1 MNISRFFID
10 RPVAT
15 ILIMLAI
22 LFFGLMS
29 YQELPVNDLPNVD
42 FPTIT
47 VNATYPGANPDTMA
61 ASVATPLERQFST
74 IAGLDS
80 MTSTNSLGSTAITL
94 QFALSRDIDSAGQD
108 VQAAISKAVKKLPT
122 NLPNPPTYQKVNPAD
137 TPILFLALTSPTLRL
152 SDVDEYA
159 QTFIA
164 QRISMINGVAQV
176 QVFGSQKYA
185 VRTQLD
191 PRALASYQIGLDE
204 VISALKKGN
213 ANLPSGTLDGSTRSY
228 TIETQGQLLQ
238 AKEYLPLVIAYRNGS
253 PIRLS
258 DVGTAIDSIEN
269 DKIASWFNGTRGIVL
284 AVMRQ
289 PGVNTVKVVDDIKK
303 LMPQFKALLPASVN
317 FTTLI
322 DRSMTIRESV
332 RDVKYTLLLSIILV
346 VFVIFLFLRN
356 VSATIIPSLALPLS
370 IIAAFAVMYLLGY
383 SLNNLSLMAL
393 ILSVGFV
400 VDDAIVVLENIS
412 RHMEMGKKPYDAAVD
427 GTKEIGFTVVSM
439 TLSLAAV
446 FIPVLMMGGLLGRLL
461 KEFAVT
467 IMASVLIS
475 GFVSLSLT
483 PMLCSRLL
491 RHDIS
496 ERKGRFYSI
505 LEGFFNAMQNAY
517 SNTLKASLRH
527 RPAVLIVAILS
538 LIGAAYFFVTIPK
551 GFLPNE
557 DINQLFVT
565 TEGEQ
570 GTSFEA
576 MVKRQQQVAA
586 IVAKQPFVD
595 AFMSTVSSNTAGR
608 MSIRLLPRK
617 KRGMT
622 AEQCVLKL
630 RPKLTGI
637 PGLQCYIQM
646 PPPIRIGGMLTKSQ
660 YQFALQSTSTK
671 ELYHYAPIIEQK
683 IKEIPGLVEVTSD
696 LQLRN
701 PEVFI
706 DIDRDKASTLG
717 VTAESIEDTLYS
729 AFGSRQVSDILSPIN
744 QYQVI
749 VEVNPKDQLDPTAL
763 SLLYVRSAS
772 GRMVPISTISKIRT
786 GYGPFY
792 VNHIGQLP
800 AVTISFNLSPDKALG
815 DAISDI
821 GKIAGTTLPDTITT
835 SFQGAAQ
842 AFQSSFA
849 GLWILLIVTIVVIY
863 IVLGI
868 LYENFIHP
876 ITILSGLPS
885 AGLGALVTLFIFN
898 KDLNVYA
905 FVGVIMLIGIVKKN
919 AIMMIDFALRAEQEG
934 GKNAEEAIFEG
945 CLVRFRPIM
954 MTTMAALM
962 GTLPIALGLGAGG
975 ESRQPLGLA
984 VVGGL
989 IFSQIL
995 TLYITPVLYIYFD
1008 RIIRTLS
1015 KRHGKSRALPSAT

>member
-47 VNATYPGANPDTMA
+47 VNASYPGASPDTMA
-61 ASVATPLERQFST
+61 SSVATPMERQFST

-80 MTSTNSLGSTAITL
+80 MTSTNSLGSTTITL
-94 QFALSRDIDSAGQD
+94 QFALNRDIDSAGQD
-108 VQAAISKAVKKLPT
+108 VQAAISKAVRKLPT
-122 NLPNPPTYQKVNPAD
+122 NMPNPPTYQKVNPAD
-137 TPILFLALTSPTLRL
+137 TPILFLSLNSPVL
-152 SDVDEYA
+152 SLSEVDEFA

-185 VRTQLD
+185 VRAQVN
-191 PRALASYQIGLDE
+191 PRALAAYQIGLDE
-204 VISALKKGN
+204 VATALRKGN
-213 ANLPSGTLDGSTRSY
+213 ANLPSGTLDGDTRSF
-228 TIETQGQLLQ
+228 TIQTQGQLQ
-238 AKEYLPLVIAYRNGS
+238 NAGEYLPLVIAYRNGS

-269 DKIASWFNGTRGIVL
+269 DRIATWYNGTRGIVL

-303 LMPQFKALLPASVN
+303 LMPEFRALLPASVN
-317 FTTLI
+317 FSTHI

-332 RDVKYTLLLSIILV
+332 RDVKFSLILSVILV

-356 VSATIIPSLALPLS
+356 LSATLIPSLALPLS

-412 RHMEMGKKPYDAAVD
+412 RHMEMGKKPYEAAVE

-439 TLSLAAV
+439 TVSLAAV

-467 IMASVLIS
+467 IIASVMIS

-491 RHDIS
+491 RQNGS
-496 ERKGRFYSI
+496 SAEGWFYRF
-505 LEGFFNAMQNAY
+505 LENFFNLMQAGY
-517 SNTLKASLRH
+517 RRTLTTALRH
-527 RPAVLIVAILS
+527 RPAILILS
-538 LIGAAYFFVTIPK
+538 VFSLVGAVYFFMTIPK

-557 DINQLFVT
+557 DINQFFII

-570 GTSFEA
+570 GTSFDA
-576 MVKRQQQVAA
+576 MVRRQQQVAG
-586 IVAKQPFVD
+586 IVAKEPCVEG
-595 AFMSTVSSNTAGR
+595 FMSTVNSNTSGR
-608 MSIRLLPRK
+608 MNIRLVPKK
-617 KRGMT
+617 KRT
-622 AEQCVLKL
+622 LSAEQIIMKL
-630 RPKLTGI
+630 RPRLNRV
-637 PGLQCYIQM
+637 PGLQCYLQM
-646 PPPIRIGGMLTKSQ
+646 PPPIRIGGMQTKSQ
-660 YQFALQSTSTK
+660 YQFSLQSTSTK
-671 ELYHYAPIIEQK
+671 ELYHYAPILEQK
-683 IKEIPGLVEVTSD
+683 IREIPGLIEVTSD
-696 LQLRN
+696 LQLKN
-701 PEVFI
+701 PEVLI

-717 VTAESIEDTLYS
+717 ITAEQIEDTLYS
-729 AFGSRQVSDILSPIN
+729 AYGSRQITDILSPIN

-749 VEVNPKDQLDPTAL
+749 LEVDPQDRLDPAAL
-763 SLLYVRSAS
+763 SLLYVRSSS
-772 GRMVPISTISKIRT
+772 GRMVPISTISRIRT

-800 AVTISFNLSPDKALG
+800 AVTISFNMSPDKALG
-815 DAISDI
+815 DAINDI
-821 GKIAGTTLPDTITT
+821 ENQARTTLPDSITT

-842 AFQSSFA
+842 VFQSSFA
-849 GLWILLIVTIVVIY
+849 GLWVLLIITIVVIY

-876 ITILSGLPS
+876 VTILSGLPA

-905 FVGVIMLIGIVKKN
+905 FVGVIMLVGIVKKN
-919 AIMMIDFALRAEQEG
+919 AIMMIDFALRAEHEE
-934 GKNAEEAIFEG
+934 GKNPEEAIYEG

-989 IFSQIL
+989 VFSQVL

-1008 RIIRTLS
+1008 GVIKALKQWRKGGRGLS
-1015 KRHGKSRALPSAT
+1015 SVT

>member
-1 MNISRFFID
+1 MNISRIFID

-29 YQELPVNDLPNVD
+29 YRELPVNDLPNVD

-47 VNATYPGANPDTMA
+47 VSASYPGANPDTMA
-61 ASVATPLERQFST
+61 SSVATPLERQFST

-80 MTSTNSLGSTAITL
+80 MTSTNSLGSTSITL
-94 QFALSRDIDSAGQD
+94 QFTLSRDIDSAGQD
-108 VQAAISKAVKKLPT
+108 VQAAIAKAVKKLPT

-137 TPILFLALTSPTLRL
+137 TPILFLALTSPVLRL
-152 SDVDEYA
+152 SAVDEYA

-185 VRTQLD
+185 VRAQVN
-191 PRALASYQIGLDE
+191 PRALASYQIGLNE
-204 VISALKKGN
+204 VADALRKGN
-213 ANLPSGTLDGSTRSY
+213 ANLPSGTLDGTTRSF
-228 TIETQGQLLQ
+228 TIETQGQLLK
-238 AKEYLPLVIAYRNGS
+238 AGEYLPLVIAYRNGA

-269 DKIASWFNGTRGIVL
+269 DKIASWYNGTRGIVL

-303 LMPQFKALLPASVN
+303 LMPEFNAILPASVD

-332 RDVKYTLLLSIILV
+332 RDVKFSLILAVILV

-356 VSATIIPSLALPLS
+356 VSATLIPSLALPLS
-370 IIAAFAVMYLLGY
+370 IIAAFAAMFLLGY

-412 RHMEMGKKPYDAAVD
+412 RHMEMGKKPYEAAVE
-427 GTKEIGFTVVSM
+427 GTKEISFTVVAM
-439 TLSLAAV
+439 TISLAAV
-446 FIPVLMMGGLLGRLL
+446 FIPVLLMGGLLGRLL
-461 KEFAVT
+461 QEFAVT
-467 IMASVLIS
+467 IVVTVLIS
-475 GFVSLSLT
+475 GFISLSLT
-483 PMLCSRLL
+483 PMLCSRILHHDESHAKSGFYRVLESSFNVLQGAYRSTLNMAL
-491 RHDIS
+491 RY
-496 ERKGRFYSI
+496 R
-505 LEGFFNAMQNAY
+505 A
-517 SNTLKASLRH
+517 
-527 RPAVLIVAILS
+527 AVLILSILS
-538 LIGAAYFFVTIPK
+538 LVGAIYFFVMIPK

-557 DINQLFVT
+557 DINQFFIL

-576 MVKRQQQVAA
+576 MLKRQQEVAA
-586 IVAKQPFVD
+586 IVAKEPYVE
-595 AFMSTVSSNTAGR
+595 AFMSTVNSNTSGR
-608 MSIRLLPRK
+608 MNIRLVPRN
-617 KRGMT
+617 KRSLSS
-622 AEQCVLKL
+622 EQFLLKL
-630 RPKLTGI
+630 RPKLTHV
-637 PGLQCYIQM
+637 PGLQCYLQV
-646 PPPIRIGGMLTKSQ
+646 PPPIRIGGMQTKSQ
-660 YQFALQSTSTK
+660 YQFAMQSTSTK
-671 ELYHYAPIIEQK
+671 ELYHYAPILEQK
-683 IKEIPGLVEVTSD
+683 IREIPGLVEVTSD
-696 LQLRN
+696 LQLKN
-701 PEVFI
+701 PEVLI
-706 DIDRDKASTLG
+706 DIDRNKASTLG
-717 VTAESIEDTLYS
+717 ITAEQIEDTLYN
-729 AFGSRQVSDILSPIN
+729 AYGSRQVSDILSPIN

-749 VEVNPKDQLDPTAL
+749 LEVAPKDQLDPSAL
-763 SLLYVRSAS
+763 SLLYVRSS
-772 GRMVPISTISKIRT
+772 EGRMVPISTISKIRT

-800 AVTISFNLSPDKALG
+800 AVTISFNMSPDKSLG
-815 DAISDI
+815 DAMSDI
-821 GKIAGTTLPDTITT
+821 GKAARTTLPDSITT
-835 SFQGAAQ
+835 SFQGTAK

-849 GLWILLIVTIVVIY
+849 GLWALLIVTIVVIY
-863 IVLGI
+863 IVLGV

-876 ITILSGLPS
+876 ITILSGLPA
-885 AGLGALVTLFIFN
+885 AGLGALVTLLIFH

-905 FVGVIMLIGIVKKN
+905 FVGIIMLVGIVKKN
-919 AIMMIDFALRAEQEG
+919 AIMMIDFALKAEHVG
-934 GKNAEEAIFEG
+934 GKTPQEAIYEG

-989 IFSQIL
+989 IFSQLL

-1008 RIIRTLS
+1008 NIMKTVVHWR
-1015 KRHGKSRALPSAT
+1015 KGSRSLPSAT